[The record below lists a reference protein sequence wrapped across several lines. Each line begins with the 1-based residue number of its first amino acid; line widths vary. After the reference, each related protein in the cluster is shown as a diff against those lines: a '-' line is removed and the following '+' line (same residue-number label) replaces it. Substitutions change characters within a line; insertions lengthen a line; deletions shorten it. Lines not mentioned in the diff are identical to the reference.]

1 MDICSHAAALL
12 PSTDSINRQAKQHSS
27 SVDGH
32 GSGFAGNVNP
42 TSEHVQP
49 QNNAFVDEHSDTSDL
64 SEVTA
69 QIEKFMNSMQRG
81 LAFSIDEKSGSQV
94 VSVLDKRSGEVI
106 RQIPSEDMLVIARQM
121 ADKAAGIL
129 LKTEV

>member
-1 MDICSHAAALL
+1 MDISSHAAALL

-32 GSGFAGNVNP
+32 GSGLAGNVNP
-42 TSEHVQP
+42 ASEHVQS
-49 QNNAFVDEHSDTSDL
+49 QDNAFVDEHSDTSDL

-81 LAFSIDEKSGSQV
+81 LAFSIDEKSGNQV

>member
-1 MDICSHAAALL
+1 MDISSHAASLL
-12 PSTDSINRQAKQHSS
+12 PSTDSINRQANQHSPQAGTHLATTS
-27 SVDGH
+27 PRVQNPDHPLSVGEP
-32 GSGFAGNVNP
+32 SGNEPDLNGNLN
-42 TSEHVQP
+42 
-49 QNNAFVDEHSDTSDL
+49 
-64 SEVTA
+64 EVTA

-129 LKTEV
+129 LNTEV

>member
-1 MDICSHAAALL
+1 MDISSHTASLL

-27 SVDGH
+27 SVDDHCAENTGQI
-32 GSGFAGNVNP
+32 VP
-42 TSEHVQP
+42 SEHLSS
-49 QNNAFVDEHSDTSDL
+49 QNHDFVDKNHEASDL

-81 LAFSIDEKSGSQV
+81 LAFSIDEKSGNQV

>member
-1 MDICSHAAALL
+1 
-12 PSTDSINRQAKQHSS
+12 P
-27 SVDGH
+27 
-32 GSGFAGNVNP
+32 
-42 TSEHVQP
+42 E
-49 QNNAFVDEHSDTSDL
+49 TSDL

>member
-1 MDICSHAAALL
+1 MDISSHAASLL

-32 GSGFAGNVNP
+32 SAGKTGRAGSA
-42 TSEHVQP
+42 SEHVQS
-49 QNNAFVDEHSDTSDL
+49 QNHSSVEESLETSDL

-81 LAFSIDEKSGSQV
+81 LAFSIDEQSGNQV

>member
-1 MDICSHAAALL
+1 MDISSHAAALL

-27 SVDGH
+27 SVDDH
-32 GSGFAGNVNP
+32 GSGHSDYVAQTPENL
-42 TSEHVQP
+42 QP
-49 QNNAFVDEHSDTSDL
+49 QNTAFVDKYPETSDL

>member
-1 MDICSHAAALL
+1 MDISSHAASLL

-27 SVDGH
+27 SVDAH
-32 GSGFAGNVNP
+32 FAENTGKMV
-42 TSEHVQP
+42 TSEHTSP
-49 QNNAFVDEHSDTSDL
+49 QNHNFVDKNLEGSDL

-81 LAFSIDEKSGSQV
+81 LAFSIDEKSGNQV